1 MPRSRSFWRN
11 ERGVSALEFAL
22 TALPFLM
29 LLVGTIELGRLL
41 WMRQAMQSL
50 AGSAARCMG
59 VLQTQCAASGVYSPT
74 GTANFVIV
82 GAAAFVVQP
91 TMGNS
96 QSAPRLQFSQTA
108 LPVLPVQVFGK
119 TA

>member
-1 MPRSRSFWRN
+1 MRK
-11 ERGVSALEFAL
+11 EREA
-22 TALPFLM
+22 
-29 LLVGTIELGRLL
+29 LLVAT
-41 WMRQAMQSL
+41 L
-50 AGSAARCMG
+50 AG
-59 VLQTQCAASGVYSPT
+59 L
-74 GTANFVIV
+74 VIV

-91 TMGNS
+91 TFGTS

>member
-1 MPRSRSFWRN
+1 MNAHLSVGSSRLVHSSTIETRLTPRRRQMRK
-11 ERGVSALEFAL
+11 EREA
-22 TALPFLM
+22 
-29 LLVGTIELGRLL
+29 LLVAT
-41 WMRQAMQSL
+41 L
-50 AGSAARCMG
+50 AG
-59 VLQTQCAASGVYSPT
+59 L
-74 GTANFVIV
+74 VIV